1 LFSVALGLLLFVSFI
16 VSGTTQ
22 KEKIFDEKK
31 LSSKL
36 NSNLKIHQI
45 IKTDYLKKTMIL
57 KIYFFRLWKKH
68 LQCYSVSCE
77 FNFGWFINILFLMR
91 NALKIVGRGP
101 KKNCIIFAVLNE
113 LQVKSFFKF
122 IIYTVE
128 AA

>member
-45 IKTDYLKKTMIL
+45 IKTDYLKKL
-57 KIYFFRLWKKH
+57 
-68 LQCYSVSCE
+68 
-77 FNFGWFINILFLMR
+77 
-91 NALKIVGRGP
+91 
-101 KKNCIIFAVLNE
+101 
-113 LQVKSFFKF
+113 
-122 IIYTVE
+122 
-128 AA
+128 

>member
-1 LFSVALGLLLFVSFI
+1 MFSVALGLLLFVSFI

-36 NSNLKIHQI
+36 DSNLKIHQI
-45 IKTDYLKKTMIL
+45 IKTDYLKKPMI
-57 KIYFFRLWKKH
+57 KKKYFFRLWKKH

-91 NALKIVGRGP
+91 NALKIVGRGT

-113 LQVKSFFKF
+113 LQVKSCPKNILKKVF
-122 IIYTVE
+122 
-128 AA
+128 